1 MTEKLNSS
9 NLRQNPRNVN
19 ELVNELTLFD
29 DDLMSRV
36 FDKNIKATELLLR
49 IILGKKV
56 KVISVTGQ
64 NEMKNHQVG
73 GRNIT
78 LDVDVMDEMVR
89 RSTLKFRVI
98 QKGRMSDVHVI
109 TAVWLI

>member
-36 FDKNIKATELLLR
+36 FDKNIK
-49 IILGKKV
+49 
-56 KVISVTGQ
+56 
-64 NEMKNHQVG
+64 
-73 GRNIT
+73 
-78 LDVDVMDEMVR
+78 VM
-89 RSTLKFRVI
+89 LYK
-98 QKGRMSDVHVI
+98 
-109 TAVWLI
+109 